1 MSVSSEDTNAKVCR
15 KCHAG
20 YGFAFCREPE
30 CPVRY
35 ARAGSSSAA
44 GTGLKAGVRVLVLGN
59 QKGGSGKST
68 VAMHLIVGLM
78 KRGLSVASIDLDA
91 GQGTLSRYVQNR
103 ISFSEKSGYSL
114 DVPEHRSFHGSDAP
128 VRTDA
133 ERKDRIDLGA
143 VLDELSYHDFIVID
157 TPGSASPL
165 ARLGLTVADTLITPL
180 NDSFLDLDLLGQVD
194 AEGRKFMTL
203 GSYGQ
208 SVLNERHRRKMS
220 GQDPLDWVVLRNRL
234 SHIDARNKRQVA
246 DLLASLGTR
255 LEFRSVGGFGER
267 VVFRELFP
275 KGLTLLD
282 LRDEAVEANLSMSHV
297 AARQEIRSILNAV
310 APPAEQNQSDGGA
323 ANSKPQKGTGLWFTG
338 LYRKYSDR
346 RHTLKD
352 KAS

>member
-1 MSVSSEDTNAKVCR
+1 MSVSSEVTNVKVCR
-15 KCHAG
+15 KCRAD
-20 YGFAFCREPE
+20 YGFAFCRDHE
-30 CPVRY
+30 CPFRY
-35 ARAGSSSAA
+35 AR
-44 GTGLKAGVRVLVLGN
+44 TGLPSPTEKGVQVLVLGN

-103 ISFSEKSGYSL
+103 ISFSEASGYTL
-114 DVPEHRSFHGSDAP
+114 DVPEHRSFHSSDAP

-133 ERKDRIDLGA
+133 DRKDRANLGA
-143 VLDELSYHDFIVID
+143 VLDELAYHDFIVID
-157 TPGSASPL
+157 TPGSGSPL
-165 ARLGLTVADTLITPL
+165 ARLALTFADTLITPL

-203 GSYGQ
+203 GTFGQ

-220 GQDPLDWVVLRNRL
+220 GQEPLDWVVLRNRL
-234 SHIDARNKRQVA
+234 THIDARNKRQVA
-246 DLLASLGTR
+246 ELLESLGTR
-255 LEFRSVGGFGER
+255 LEFRSIGGFGER

-297 AARQEIRSILNAV
+297 AARQEVRSLLNAV
-310 APPAEQNQSDGGA
+310 APPIEQNQSNGEA
-323 ANSKPQKGTGLWFTG
+323 ADSKPHKGTGLWFTG
-338 LYRKYSDR
+338 LYRKYNGR
-346 RHTLKD
+346 RHALKH